1 MPVPCGGSRPASRK
15 TAVYPMAFENLTKKQ
30 LLQKM
35 ESLRLEVVEYEKQES
50 EKLYEEKLYRSL
62 AVTAEA
68 GVYIIKDGVFRFVN
82 QFTAS
87 RLGCRPSELIG
98 KRAVDFIHP
107 DDREAVARKAA
118 DMLRGKRAL
127 PYEFRTVGK
136 DGRIHWILESVT
148 PIDFGAGRAVLGQSM
163 DITRQV
169 EARERLARLEAL
181 EASILESIPHAVIGL
196 KNRQIIFANDGV
208 EKVFG
213 WKRDEVIGRSTRIF
227 YRSRKEWAVG
237 ADNLYR
243 SLETQRT
250 FTAEV
255 QRKRKDGAPIVCRL
269 TASRIGDALVD
280 KQVVIT
286 YEDITD
292 QKAAEEVYMTMAE
305 NSQVGVYVV
314 HGGAFL
320 YINSIGAAYAGYR
333 FNEISIIPQ
342 YAMNAMNPT
351 LKIGK
356 MTSDLLR
363 TRQVDYQSMLPELH
377 RRLDLVNLP
386 HDVLNM
392 YPIELSGGMKQ
403 RMVMVLSTL
412 LNPSLLLADE
422 ITSAL
427 DVSSQRA
434 VAEMLAG
441 FRDWELVKS
450 IIVIT
455 HDISILYQ
463 IADSILVMYA
473 GQLVEKASTTTI
485 IRSPRHP
492 YTRLLISSLPKVGV
506 KHAEQR
512 LAGIPGNPP
521 LLLNPPVGCRFRDRC
536 PVAFDKCTEVPPFLP
551 VDLAHSVACW
561 KEI

>member
-1 MPVPCGGSRPASRK
+1 MSLQA
-15 TAVYPMAFENLTKKQ
+15 ENLTVYYQMLHGDAQALEDATFAVADGEIMGLAGESGCGKSTLANCLIILKPPMKLVAGRV
-30 LLQKM
+30 LLDGDELPIADM
-35 ESLRLEVVEYEKQES
+35 ERMNS
-50 EKLYEEKLYRSL
+50 
-62 AVTAEA
+62 
-68 GVYIIKDGVFRFVN
+68 FRFDC
-82 QFTAS
+82 
-87 RLGCRPSELIG
+87 L
-98 KRAVDFIHP
+98 
-107 DDREAVARKAA
+107 
-118 DMLRGKRAL
+118 
-127 PYEFRTVGK
+127 
-136 DGRIHWILESVT
+136 
-148 PIDFGAGRAVLGQSM
+148 
-163 DITRQV
+163 
-169 EARERLARLEAL
+169 
-181 EASILESIPHAVIGL
+181 
-196 KNRQIIFANDGV
+196 
-208 EKVFG
+208 
-213 WKRDEVIGRSTRIF
+213 
-227 YRSRKEWAVG
+227 
-237 ADNLYR
+237 
-243 SLETQRT
+243 
-250 FTAEV
+250 
-255 QRKRKDGAPIVCRL
+255 
-269 TASRIGDALVD
+269 
-280 KQVVIT
+280 
-286 YEDITD
+286 
-292 QKAAEEVYMTMAE
+292 
-305 NSQVGVYVV
+305 
-314 HGGAFL
+314 
-320 YINSIGAAYAGYR
+320 
-333 FNEISIIPQ
+333 SIIPQ

-377 RRLDLVNLP
+377 RRLDLVKLP